1 MQGQSTRP
9 PVWHGT
15 QQEAADLLIAALH
28 HCTCAVD
35 DNNGARVMT
44 CPPHAMVFTDQRAIN
59 GLVFARRM
67 YARLVDEEFA
77 HGESAPAA

>member
-1 MQGQSTRP
+1 MRT

-15 QQEAADLLIAALH
+15 QQEAADLLSAALH
-28 HCTCAVD
+28 HCTCVVD
-35 DNNGARVMT
+35 DKSGARAVM

-77 HGESAPAA
+77 RGESAPAA